1 MFLEIISFSSII
13 GAVTFIIYKYMFDL
27 FTKIDMNFVNL
38 KVDKKN
44 LELYIENLKRE
55 NKKKNDELESIINM
69 QNIQKKSSYETVE
82 DEKLCVE
89 FNKLFIGYKL
99 FEKNLDKSRKK
110 LKSY

>member
-1 MFLEIISFSSII
+1 
-13 GAVTFIIYKYMFDL
+13 MFDL

-38 KVDKKN
+38 KVDKKNLELYIEN